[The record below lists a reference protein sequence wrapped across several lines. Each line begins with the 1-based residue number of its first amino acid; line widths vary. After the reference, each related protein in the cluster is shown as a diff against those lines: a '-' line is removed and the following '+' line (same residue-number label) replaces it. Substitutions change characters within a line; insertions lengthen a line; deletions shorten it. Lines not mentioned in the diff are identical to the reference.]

1 MGCIVPSF
9 LHRVYSRCTRAE
21 DISHHIQFLKTVL
34 EHRAQNMNDI
44 HVKLA
49 EFYAKRKSSNST
61 GNVVK
66 TEYRTVTSVTFDAV
80 SKIHMLTKQCIFET
94 YKLAGIQCPRI
105 VYTSLPKLGTKVST
119 KRSVL
124 GKVKS
129 LIARM

>member
-1 MGCIVPSF
+1 MPSF

-49 EFYAKRKSSNST
+49 EFHAKRKSSNST

-94 YKLAGIQCPRI
+94 YKLAEVQCQRI